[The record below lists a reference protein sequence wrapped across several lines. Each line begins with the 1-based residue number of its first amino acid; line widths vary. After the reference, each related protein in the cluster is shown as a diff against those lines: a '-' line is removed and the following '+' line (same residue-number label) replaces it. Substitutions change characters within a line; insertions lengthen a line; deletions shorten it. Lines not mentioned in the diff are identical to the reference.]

1 MKKYGFWRQ
10 FIRYLMQGLL
20 YLIPVAVTA
29 YTLYVSFTFVDGL
42 LERYIENIL
51 GFSLPGLGVLIIIL
65 FVTLIGFL
73 GSTFIFSP
81 VINYF
86 DRLISKA
93 PLIKI
98 IYTAM
103 KDLMSAFV
111 GQKKKFTEP
120 VQVIVNHDPEI
131 IRLGF
136 LTSEDMAALGIEGEK
151 IAVYLP
157 YSLSV
162 MGDLFIVDAANVK
175 KISASPAEVMK
186 FIVAG
191 GVTRIE

>member
-1 MKKYGFWRQ
+1 MKKVGFWKQ
-10 FIRYLMQGLL
+10 SIRYFMQGLL
-20 YLIPVAVTA
+20 YLVPVAVTA
-29 YTLYVSFTFVDGL
+29 YTLYSIFTWVDGL
-42 LERYIENIL
+42 LETYIEEII
-51 GFSLPGLGVLIIIL
+51 GFALPGLGLVVIIL
-65 FVTLIGFL
+65 FVSLIGFL

-98 IYTAM
+98 IYTAI

-111 GQKKKFTEP
+111 GQKKRFTEP
-120 VQVIVNHDPEI
+120 VSVIVNLEPEV

-136 LTSEDMAALGIEGEK
+136 VTSSDLKSLNMEGDK

-162 MGDLFIVDAANVK
+162 MGDLFIIDTKYVKAVDAAP
-175 KISASPAEVMK
+175 SEVMK

-191 GVTRIE
+191 GVTTL

>member
-1 MKKYGFWRQ
+1 MKKVGFWKQ
-10 FIRYLMQGLL
+10 SIRYFMQGLL
-20 YLIPVAVTA
+20 YLVPVAVTA
-29 YTLYVSFTFVDGL
+29 YTLYSIFTWVDGL
-42 LERYIENIL
+42 LETYIEEII
-51 GFSLPGLGVLIIIL
+51 GFALPGLGLVVIIL
-65 FVTLIGFL
+65 FVSLIGFL

-98 IYTAM
+98 IYTAI

-111 GQKKKFTEP
+111 GQKKRFTEP
-120 VQVIVNHDPEI
+120 VSVIVNLEPEV

-136 LTSEDMAALGIEGEK
+136 VTSSDLKSLNMEGDK

-162 MGDLFIVDAANVK
+162 MGDLFIVDTKYVKAVDAAP
-175 KISASPAEVMK
+175 SEVMK

-191 GVTRIE
+191 GVTTL

>member
-1 MKKYGFWRQ
+1 MKKISLWKQ
-10 FIRYLMQGLL
+10 LIRYLMQGLL
-20 YLIPVAVTA
+20 YLIPITVTV

-42 LERYIENIL
+42 LKRYINEII
-51 GFSLPGLGVLIIIL
+51 GFSVPGMGVLIIVL

-81 VINYF
+81 IIRYF

-120 VQVIVNHDPEI
+120 VSVLVNHDPEI
-131 IRLGF
+131 IRIGFVTAKDLKSLGM
-136 LTSEDMAALGIEGEK
+136 SGEK

-162 MGDLFIVDAANVK
+162 MGDLFVVDPAQVK
-175 KISASPAEVMK
+175 PIKASPTEVMK

-191 GVTRIE
+191 GVTNIE